1 MTSLAVKILRDED
14 GNEFVPYTST
24 EALYDPDGETIADK
38 IAEKL
43 ETSSLIAGTGITLIP
58 DITNH
63 TVEIQ
68 SSAPGAN
75 LINNVTT
82 STAGQGALDAY
93 QGYLLNNK
101 IPTKLNQLN
110 DRTTDLLSEPR
121 FQASAT
127 LTNRTLFTMT
137 RANRLIFLPADQ
149 IIIEQSIDGGTTW
162 TDAGA
167 SDTTKRYLFS
177 GRNNGSINFPKK
189 DGKITTDAL
198 LRITFSAMKY
208 NVPAGTAET
217 AKYNYW
223 NSTYIQSQERYCTL
237 HTLYFW
243 VNAIAD
249 RIWVKLERATGANP
263 NNWTNIFD
271 TSANAG
277 RVGLTGWSGM
287 DFITFDNGTFGG
299 GTNQTSNYWN
309 YRLTFRSCSA
319 TTTSDATL
327 FDDAN
332 LSTSYATSTQQIL
345 GICGY
350 GDNCWG
356 MPYELGKTDH
366 MYSWD
371 LDKNVTFPAKITA
384 STLVSNSNIGAQSIE
399 LSGGTPYIDFHYN
412 NSSADYTSRI
422 IEVSSGT
429 LTMQNNLTVNGII
442 TSTGTIKNNVTSGEA
457 NVGASYNG
465 SMIYLYANSGAHGIY
480 DTAYGSI
487 IQVTSSGKSFDGTAN
502 WAGGANYANYLYG
515 FSGYDTAQ
523 GWGSQIGTFISGMH
537 DSTGGSIAFRR
548 DNPVAGQMSV
558 IIDGRY
564 YQREGQQVVLDASNF
579 SYSNGTL
586 YITTT

>member
-58 DITNH
+58 DTINH

-68 SSAPGAN
+68 SNAPGAN

-82 STAGQGALDAY
+82 SMAGQGALDAY

-110 DRTTDLLSEPR
+110 DRTTNLLSEPR

-137 RANRLIFLPADQ
+137 RANRLVFLPADQ

-167 SDTTKRYLFS
+167 SDTVKRYLFS
-177 GRNNGSINFPKK
+177 GRNNGSVNLPKK
-189 DGKITTDAL
+189 DGKITTNAL

-208 NVPAGTAET
+208 NVPVGTAET

-223 NSTYIQSQERYCTL
+223 NSNYIQSQERYCTL

-243 VNAIAD
+243 VNAVSD
-249 RIWVKLERATGANP
+249 RIWVKLERATGADP

-271 TSANAG
+271 TSTDAS

-299 GTNQTSNYWN
+299 GTNQTGNYWN

-332 LSTSYATSTQQIL
+332 LNTSYATSTQQIL

-371 LDKNVTFPAKITA
+371 IDENVTFPAKITA

-399 LSGGTPYIDFHYN
+399 LSGTTPFIDFHYN
-412 NSSADYTSRI
+412 NSSSDYTSRI
-422 IEVSSGT
+422 IETSSGT
-429 LTMQNNLTVNGII
+429 LSMQNNLAVSGSLT
-442 TSTGTIKNNVTSGEA
+442 TGSQIRANSSSGESS
-457 NVGASYNG
+457 VGAAYNG
-465 SMIYLYANSGAHGIY
+465 STIYLYSNSGAHGVY
-480 DTAYGSI
+480 DSTYGSI
-487 IQVTSSGKSFDGTAN
+487 IQVTSNGNSFNGSAN

-548 DNPVAGQMSV
+548 DNPTAGQMSV

>member
-24 EALYDPDGETIADK
+24 DALYDPDGETIADK

-82 STAGQGALDAY
+82 PTAGQGALDAY

-167 SDTTKRYLFS
+167 SDTAKQYLFS
-177 GRNNGSINFPKK
+177 GRNNGSISFPKK

-208 NVPAGTAET
+208 NVPTGTAET
-217 AKYNYW
+217 DKYNYW

-243 VNAIAD
+243 VNAVAD
-249 RIWVKLERATGANP
+249 RIWVKLERATGASP
-263 NNWTNIFD
+263 NNWINIFD
-271 TSANAG
+271 TSTDAG

-371 LDKNVTFPAKITA
+371 LDKNVTFPAKLTAGPIVGTTINGYTLDIGTNNTSDTWVPVMNGNTIQHRVIPTAYNNAPSTLSVNYATSAGSATSAGTA
-384 STLVSNSNIGAQSIE
+384 SYLSTGSSGEGTGVY
-399 LSGGTPYIDFHYN
+399 LSG
-412 NSSADYTSRI
+412 R
-422 IEVSSGT
+422 
-429 LTMQNNLTVNGII
+429 
-442 TSTGTIKNNVTSGEA
+442 
-457 NVGASYNG
+457 
-465 SMIYLYANSGAHGIY
+465 
-480 DTAYGSI
+480 
-487 IQVTSSGKSFDGTAN
+487 
-502 WAGGANYANYLYG
+502 GANYIYAGPNDSANGLGGALNNLVFSSWWGVSFTTSCQGQSYTGTNAVSIDCRSGDMFAKNIYLNG
-515 FSGYDTAQ
+515 SRGIKAADFS
-523 GWGSQIGTFISGMH
+523 F
-537 DSTGGSIAFRR
+537 
-548 DNPVAGQMSV
+548 
-558 IIDGRY
+558 
-564 YQREGQQVVLDASNF
+564 
-579 SYSNGTL
+579 SNGTL